1 VILGTGIDIIEVERV
16 QAAHQRFGVRFLD
29 RILRP
34 SELAYCMS
42 HKTPGPFLAARF
54 AGKEAV
60 SKAFGTGIGAQ
71 LGWQDIEIC
80 RKESGEPYVV
90 LHDKGKALLESRG
103 GRLVHLS
110 LSHTEKH
117 ATAVAILESV

>member
-1 VILGTGIDIIEVERV
+1 LILGTGIDIIEVERIE
-16 QAAHQRFGVRFLD
+16 AAHKRFGDRFVQ

-34 SELAYCMS
+34 AELEYCFS
-42 HKTPGPFLAARF
+42 HKSPGPFLAARF
-54 AGKEAV
+54 AGKEAI

-71 LGWQDIEIC
+71 LGWQDMEIR

-90 LHDKGKALLESRG
+90 LHGTAQSLLASRG
-103 GRLVHLS
+103 GRIVHIS

-117 ATAVAILESV
+117 ATAVAILEGP